1 MTETYVIDGVTYVTT
16 IRNAKVGE
24 KILIVRAELTGGM
37 YKNGDVLTVSALQS
51 PTSHNVLCN
60 EVANRENYNGQVDY
74 EEYVVLVPLKPT
86 LDELLAKCTPENRHE
101 EASVDT
107 ELALVEGTQ
116 ASPAVID
123 MFTALSRKIV
133 SLEKKLAA
141 PLRDV
146 QNNLE
151 KQAIEL
157 ENARHRIAKHA
168 DRFAAV
174 EDKVEMLTD
183 DTCEL
188 DERSQVLNAINRYY
202 AEVYR

>member
-1 MTETYVIDGVTYVTT
+1 
-16 IRNAKVGE
+16 
-24 KILIVRAELTGGM
+24 
-37 YKNGDVLTVSALQS
+37 
-51 PTSHNVLCN
+51 
-60 EVANRENYNGQVDY
+60 
-74 EEYVVLVPLKPT
+74 
-86 LDELLAKCTPENRHE
+86 
-101 EASVDT
+101 
-107 ELALVEGTQ
+107 
-116 ASPAVID
+116 

-133 SLEKKLAA
+133 SLESQ
-141 PLRDV
+141 LRDV

-174 EDKVEMLTD
+174 EDKVEMLID

-188 DERSQVLNAINRYY
+188 DERSQVLNAINKYY

>member
-1 MTETYVIDGVTYVTT
+1 MSGVHFIDGQYYVEVERDAKIDDYVT
-16 IRNAKVGE
+16 KDG
-24 KILIVRAELTGGM
+24 ILRTVTGINEEWDSVEFYDYVNEEGDRICGWG
-37 YKNGDVLTVSALQS
+37 NGD
-51 PTSHNVLCN
+51 
-60 EVANRENYNGQVDY
+60 Y
-74 EEYVVLVPLKPT
+74 KT
-86 LDELLAKCTPENRHE
+86 LEPIST
-101 EASVDT
+101 VDT
-107 ELALVEGTQ
+107 SE

-133 SLEKKLAA
+133 SLEKKLGSVESQ
-141 PLRDV
+141 LRDV

-183 DTCEL
+183 DIVTL
-188 DERSQVLNAINRYY
+188 DSRSQALNAINRYY

>member
-51 PTSHNVLCN
+51 PTSYNVLCD
-60 EVANRENYNGQVDY
+60 EVANRENHNGQIDY
-74 EEYVVLVPLKPT
+74 GEYVVLEPLKPT
-86 LDELLAKCTPENRHE
+86 IDEITPE
-101 EASVDT
+101 ATVDT
-107 ELALVEGTQ
+107 SQ

-133 SLEKKLAA
+133 SLESQ
-141 PLRDV
+141 LRDV

-157 ENARHRIAKHA
+157 ANARHRIAKHA

-188 DERSQVLNAINRYY
+188 DERSQVLNAINKYY
-202 AEVYR
+202 AEVHR

>member
-1 MTETYVIDGVTYVTT
+1 MKSNRHVIDGVTYVEVS
-16 IRNAKVGE
+16 REAKVGD
-24 KILIVRAELTGGM
+24 KIYSDWSNEIYTVE
-37 YKNGDVLTVSALQS
+37 DVT
-51 PTSHNVLCN
+51 
-60 EVANRENYNGQVDY
+60 ENLAVITKEGQLGHLSGFYHGTYGVI
-74 EEYVVLVPLKPT
+74 EPLST
-86 LDELLAKCTPENRHE
+86 
-101 EASVDT
+101 VDT
-107 ELALVEGTQ
+107 TQ

-133 SLEKKLAA
+133 SLETQ
-141 PLRDV
+141 LRDT

-174 EDKVEMLTD
+174 EDKVEMLID

-188 DERSQVLNAINRYY
+188 DERSQVLNAINKYY